1 MVWEGS
7 RKGSLERR
15 GTRFAIPRVRAE
27 AAGAVWNSRK
37 GLGQRNPNEDGVDH
51 AENGQVVIFNL
62 TAPRPKAQTSPYL
75 SAATS
80 TSSTNTTSQGLNRVQ
95 VFGWVVASGSLTQAS
110 SNLQWLAILHLSRLG
125 IPQRPGE
132 GGGGTGTCS
141 PQHLDT
147 WPHPESGLQPL
158 VLPPGREK
166 PELQKA
172 EQGWDRH
179 QAKKPYGGGNRGF
192 GESNSFKPEP
202 SFYLKFIVMGS
213 TQEGMKGREHAG
225 DTGTR

>member
-1 MVWEGS
+1 MGCSIWVSNPGIF
-7 RKGSLERR
+7 KP
-15 GTRFAIPRVRAE
+15 TV
-27 AAGAVWNSRK
+27 AGYS
-37 GLGQRNPNEDGVDH
+37 
-51 AENGQVVIFNL
+51 
-62 TAPRPKAQTSPYL
+62 APVQIGYSPE
-75 SAATS
+75 TW
-80 TSSTNTTSQGLNRVQ
+80 GR
-95 VFGWVVASGSLTQAS
+95 
-110 SNLQWLAILHLSRLG
+110 
-125 IPQRPGE
+125 